1 MSCVGFLWY
10 KCRPFL
16 KISPEMFNF
25 DGESVQGMGFQKNFI
40 RKFLFQVP
48 LFIAAIHLVKCFSPT
63 VVQRVMKGLVSKGFK
78 WVDVSQVITIKRLW
92 DWRSKHLPVVSLW
105 RKANARNVS
114 FVIFSTL
121 VICFILRNLLNLR
134 NLLYLRNPLCR
145 RNLLDLRNLLD
156 PRNLFHSS

>member
-78 WVDVSQVITIKRLW
+78 
-92 DWRSKHLPVVSLW
+92 
-105 RKANARNVS
+105 
-114 FVIFSTL
+114 
-121 VICFILRNLLNLR
+121 
-134 NLLYLRNPLCR
+134 
-145 RNLLDLRNLLD
+145 
-156 PRNLFHSS
+156 